1 MKRNAIK
8 TREQSTRFR
17 RLWGKQSCWYRLAL
31 SREKFVVWILI
42 RPPDGKSRKTNFVP
56 ANLYIIYI
64 CSISPKFST
73 NDFDENLFK
82 KRNNVLL
89 DFEEEFVA
97 NGKFFKNIA
106 NNVWEEKSKIHSSM
120 LESGAKN
127 LWKRSRESFAWRRNK
142 SSSSGRRES
151 ADGCRTIT
159 ESARKRGKKEGL
171 LFEKW
176 RWRDPNR
183 RRYSPQKN

>member
-106 NNVWEEKSKIHSSM
+106 NNVWEEKNKIHGVFRSRGVVD
-120 LESGAKN
+120 EN
-127 LWKRSRESFAWRRNK
+127 LFKKRSTGFR
-142 SSSSGRRES
+142 
-151 ADGCRTIT
+151 C
-159 ESARKRGKKEGL
+159 
-171 LFEKW
+171 KW
-176 RWRDPNR
+176 KVFQE
-183 RRYSPQKN
+183 YCE